1 MAMMNPGAGMM
12 APPTGGAEQPMPPPM
27 AEQPQDLYGGEQPT
41 GGLNISAQDFQMA
54 LQQLDD
60 ESIRALDSHL
70 TPIMKEVIG
79 ELLGPEVV
87 SILEPIGPDEPTIN
101 IPVSV
106 IATAY
111 QSDSIEGS
119 IEMMQQDLASKGQQ
133 EIPAPPQG
141 GLGGAPA
148 QAEVPQTNVP
158 PSIPMMA

>member
-70 TPIMKEVIG
+70 TPIMKEIIG
-79 ELLGPEVV
+79 ELLGPEIV

-101 IPVSV
+101 VPVSV

-111 QSDSIEGS
+111 PSDSIENS
-119 IEMMQQDLASKGQQ
+119 IEMMQQDMASKGQQ

>member
-1 MAMMNPGAGMM
+1 MNPGAGMM

-87 SILEPIGPDEPTIN
+87 SILEPIGPDEPTIS

-133 EIPAPPQG
+133 EIPTPPQG

-158 PSIPMMA
+158 PSMPMMA